1 MPSVEEKGSV
11 MPLPDSVRDEKATA
25 MTEETSASIPEDL
38 AVVATSPF
46 APPSDHVLG
55 TAEVSNMRMES
66 MSSSTRTNSDRSKTF
81 RSRLRMRIVDHPEG
95 SRIGRVYHTV
105 FLFVVVCNLVS
116 LMLETLDGP
125 NHGSSDPVYPML
137 PFAKSY
143 VISDMFFTGI
153 FTVDL
158 MVKCAIAKSQKKFWT
173 SVVTIMDVLAVLPLY
188 ILVAKAGGTL
198 KLTNSESPL
207 PSDQYIKLLRLFR
220 IIRVVNMLKV
230 YHNTTSHLVCP
241 TFATSMESDG
251 LSNSMWLQNKSGM
264 RILYLTAKGSLAP
277 LTIALFFLITFI
289 MLFATIL
296 YYAQPCYNVSTC
308 VFTDIFNA
316 GYFAMVTVATVGYG
330 DQVVDLN
337 NVIAVLVT
345 CVMMIFGALFLAMPL
360 AIIGIK
366 YEMLWTKH
374 EADRKSISRAE
385 SFRLTGKPPPQV
397 LLIESMR
404 LAPMA
409 NVVNMQFV
417 DLCEVTSY
425 LSRDCATFV
434 SFM

>member
-158 MVKCAIAKSQKKFWT
+158 MVKCAIAKSQKKVPTLTWF
-173 SVVTIMDVLAVLPLY
+173 
-188 ILVAKAGGTL
+188 VA
-198 KLTNSESPL
+198 
-207 PSDQYIKLLRLFR
+207 I
-220 IIRVVNMLKV
+220 
-230 YHNTTSHLVCP
+230 
-241 TFATSMESDG
+241 SMHS
-251 LSNSMWLQNKSGM
+251 SM
-264 RILYLTAKGSLAP
+264 
-277 LTIALFFLITFI
+277 
-289 MLFATIL
+289 
-296 YYAQPCYNVSTC
+296 
-308 VFTDIFNA
+308 
-316 GYFAMVTVATVGYG
+316 
-330 DQVVDLN
+330 
-337 NVIAVLVT
+337 
-345 CVMMIFGALFLAMPL
+345 
-360 AIIGIK
+360 
-366 YEMLWTKH
+366 
-374 EADRKSISRAE
+374 
-385 SFRLTGKPPPQV
+385 
-397 LLIESMR
+397 
-404 LAPMA
+404 
-409 NVVNMQFV
+409 
-417 DLCEVTSY
+417 
-425 LSRDCATFV
+425 
-434 SFM
+434 

>member
-220 IIRVVNMLKV
+220 IIRVVSMLKV

-277 LTIALFFLITFI
+277 LTITVTHRFSPQK
-289 MLFATIL
+289 IL
-296 YYAQPCYNVSTC
+296 MGVS
-308 VFTDIFNA
+308 
-316 GYFAMVTVATVGYG
+316 
-330 DQVVDLN
+330 
-337 NVIAVLVT
+337 
-345 CVMMIFGALFLAMPL
+345 
-360 AIIGIK
+360 
-366 YEMLWTKH
+366 
-374 EADRKSISRAE
+374 
-385 SFRLTGKPPPQV
+385 
-397 LLIESMR
+397 
-404 LAPMA
+404 
-409 NVVNMQFV
+409 
-417 DLCEVTSY
+417 
-425 LSRDCATFV
+425 
-434 SFM
+434 